1 MGDDGRP
8 AQDEAAQDEQA
19 QDEQAQDEQAQDEQ
33 AQDEQAPGPET
44 VSDPDVL
51 HRVLARLDDLDRRLG
66 AEQERAQAREEVIAH
81 QRAELDAL
89 RDERRGRHLRPL
101 VVALAKL
108 RAELL
113 EDAAQ
118 DPAADDPTAGRRRDT
133 LTYYAD
139 SVASVLEGCG
149 CEPVT
154 VAVGDV
160 FDASAH
166 RVRRPVA
173 TGPESHG
180 RVVAVLSE
188 GWLERD
194 SGRVLAPAGV
204 AVGRHEPA
212 GDIQPVENTQDQEVA
227 HHA

>member
-8 AQDEAAQDEQA
+8 LQDEPVQDEPV
-19 QDEQAQDEQAQDEQ
+19 QDEPVQDEPAP
-33 AQDEQAPGPET
+33 APGPET
-44 VSDPDVL
+44 VPDPDVL

-66 AEQERAQAREEVIAH
+66 AEQERAHAREEVIAH

-101 VVALAKL
+101 VVGLAKL

-113 EDAAQ
+113 DDAAA
-118 DPAADDPTAGRRRDT
+118 DPAGDASPSRHRDT
-133 LTYYAD
+133 LAYYAD
-139 SVASVLEGCG
+139 SIASVLEGCG

-160 FDASAH
+160 FDAAAH

-204 AVGRHEPA
+204 VVGRHEPVRNTQD
-212 GDIQPVENTQDQEVA
+212 GDTQDQEAA

>member
-1 MGDDGRP
+1 VGDDGRP
-8 AQDEAAQDEQA
+8 AQDEAV
-19 QDEQAQDEQAQDEQ
+19 QDEQ
-33 AQDEQAPGPET
+33 AQDEQAPAPGPET
-44 VSDPDVL
+44 ASDPDVL

-66 AEQERAQAREEVIAH
+66 AEQERAQAREEIIAH

-89 RDERRGRHLRPL
+89 RDERRGRHLRPR
-101 VVALAKL
+101 VVGLAKL

-113 EDAAQ
+113 EDAA
-118 DPAADDPTAGRRRDT
+118 ADTSSTRHRDT

-212 GDIQPVENTQDQEVA
+212 ENTQDQEAV

>member
-8 AQDEAAQDEQA
+8 VEDEPAQDEPSPDERSQDGPA
-19 QDEQAQDEQAQDEQ
+19 
-33 AQDEQAPGPET
+33 PET
-44 VSDPDVL
+44 ASDPGVL
-51 HRVLARLDDLDRRLG
+51 QRVLARLDDLDRRLG
-66 AEQERAQAREEVIAH
+66 AEQERAQAREEIIAH
-81 QRAELDAL
+81 QRADLDAL

-101 VVALAKL
+101 VVGLAKL

-113 EDAAQ
+113 EDAA
-118 DPAADDPTAGRRRDT
+118 TEGSSVRHRDA

-154 VAVGDV
+154 VAPGDV

-173 TGPESHG
+173 TDPESHG

-204 AVGRHEPA
+204 AVGRHDPA
-212 GDIQPVENTQDQEVA
+212 HHTQDVGDTLDQEAA

>member
-1 MGDDGRP
+1 MGDP
-8 AQDEAAQDEQA
+8 AQDAP
-19 QDEQAQDEQAQDEQ
+19 AQDEQ
-33 AQDEQAPGPET
+33 AQDEQAPAPEA

-101 VVALAKL
+101 VVGLAKL

-113 EDAAQ
+113 EDAA
-118 DPAADDPTAGRRRDT
+118 AETSSTRHRDT

-212 GDIQPVENTQDQEVA
+212 EDTHDQEVA

>member
-8 AQDEAAQDEQA
+8 LQDESAQDEQA
-19 QDEQAQDEQAQDEQ
+19 RA
-33 AQDEQAPGPET
+33 PET
-44 VSDPDVL
+44 ASDTDLL

-66 AEQERAQAREEVIAH
+66 AEQERAQAREEIIAH

-101 VVALAKL
+101 VVGLAKL

-113 EDAAQ
+113 EDAT
-118 DPAADDPTAGRRRDT
+118 ADGSSTRHRDT

-149 CEPVT
+149 CEPVP

-160 FDASAH
+160 FDAAAH

-180 RVVAVLSE
+180 RVVAVLTE

-212 GDIQPVENTQDQEVA
+212 RNTQDVEDTQDQEAA

>member
-8 AQDEAAQDEQA
+8 AQDEAVQDEQA
-19 QDEQAQDEQAQDEQ
+19 QDEQAQDEQV
-33 AQDEQAPGPET
+33 P

-51 HRVLARLDDLDRRLG
+51 HRVLARLDDLGRRLG
-66 AEQERAQAREEVIAH
+66 AEQERARAREEVIAH

-101 VVALAKL
+101 VVGLAKL

-113 EDAAQ
+113 EDAA
-118 DPAADDPTAGRRRDT
+118 ADTSSTRHRDT

-212 GDIQPVENTQDQEVA
+212 EDTQPAETTQDQEVA

>member
-1 MGDDGRP
+1 M
-8 AQDEAAQDEQA
+8 
-19 QDEQAQDEQAQDEQ
+19 
-33 AQDEQAPGPET
+33 
-44 VSDPDVL
+44 
-51 HRVLARLDDLDRRLG
+51 
-66 AEQERAQAREEVIAH
+66 
-81 QRAELDAL
+81 
-89 RDERRGRHLRPL
+89 
-101 VVALAKL
+101 
-108 RAELL
+108 
-113 EDAAQ
+113 
-118 DPAADDPTAGRRRDT
+118 
-133 LTYYAD
+133 
-139 SVASVLEGCG
+139 LEGCG

-212 GDIQPVENTQDQEVA
+212 EHTQDVENTQDQEAA

>member
-8 AQDEAAQDEQA
+8 VQESAQDEPV
-19 QDEQAQDEQAQDEQ
+19 
-33 AQDEQAPGPET
+33 QAPAPGT
-44 VSDPDVL
+44 VSDPDLL
-51 HRVLARLDDLDRRLG
+51 HQVLARLDDLDRRLG

-101 VVALAKL
+101 VVGLAKL

-113 EDAAQ
+113 EDAAAAA
-118 DPAADDPTAGRRRDT
+118 PADDPTAGRHRDT

-154 VAVGDV
+154 VAAGDV

-204 AVGRHEPA
+204 AVGRH
-212 GDIQPVENTQDQEVA
+212 QPVRDTPDVENTQDQEAA

>member
-1 MGDDGRP
+1 VGDDGRP
-8 AQDEAAQDEQA
+8 AQDEV
-19 QDEQAQDEQAQDEQ
+19 
-33 AQDEQAPGPET
+33 AQDEQAPAPET
-44 VSDPDVL
+44 ESDPDIL

-101 VVALAKL
+101 VVGLAKL

-113 EDAAQ
+113 EDA
-118 DPAADDPTAGRRRDT
+118 DHAAAAETSSARHRDT

-212 GDIQPVENTQDQEVA
+212 EDTQDAETTHDEEAA

>member
-1 MGDDGRP
+1 VGDDGRP
-8 AQDEAAQDEQA
+8 LQDEPAQDEPAP
-19 QDEQAQDEQAQDEQ
+19 
-33 AQDEQAPGPET
+33 APGPET
-44 VSDPDVL
+44 APDPDVL

-101 VVALAKL
+101 VVGLAKL

-113 EDAAQ
+113 EDAA
-118 DPAADDPTAGRRRDT
+118 AEAGDASPSRHRDT

-204 AVGRHEPA
+204 AVGRHEPTRNTQ
-212 GDIQPVENTQDQEVA
+212 DENTQDENTQDQEAV

>member
-1 MGDDGRP
+1 VGDDGRP
-8 AQDEAAQDEQA
+8 AQDEPALDGS
-19 QDEQAQDEQAQDEQ
+19 
-33 AQDEQAPGPET
+33 AQDEQAPAPT
-44 VSDPDVL
+44 PDPDVL

-101 VVALAKL
+101 VVGLAKL

-113 EDAAQ
+113 EDAAADPSA
-118 DPAADDPTAGRRRDT
+118 DPAAGRHRDT

-180 RVVAVLSE
+180 RVVAVLTE

-212 GDIQPVENTQDQEVA
+212 QNTQSAENAQSAENTQTAENTQDQEVA

>member
-1 MGDDGRP
+1 VGDDGRP
-8 AQDEAAQDEQA
+8 AQDEPALDGSAQG
-19 QDEQAQDEQAQDEQ
+19 
-33 AQDEQAPGPET
+33 EQAPAPTPET
-44 VSDPDVL
+44 ASDPDVL

-101 VVALAKL
+101 VVGLTKL

-113 EDAAQ
+113 DDAA
-118 DPAADDPTAGRRRDT
+118 ADTSSTRHRDT

-180 RVVAVLSE
+180 RVVAVLTE

-212 GDIQPVENTQDQEVA
+212 QNTQSAENTQTAQNTQTAENTQDQEVA

>member
-8 AQDEAAQDEQA
+8 VQDEPVH
-19 QDEQAQDEQAQDEQ
+19 
-33 AQDEQAPGPET
+33 DEQAPAPEA

-101 VVALAKL
+101 VVGLAKL

-113 EDAAQ
+113 EDAA
-118 DPAADDPTAGRRRDT
+118 AETSSTRHRDT

-212 GDIQPVENTQDQEVA
+212 EDTHDQEVA

>member
-8 AQDEAAQDEQA
+8 LQDESAQDEQA
-19 QDEQAQDEQAQDEQ
+19 TA
-33 AQDEQAPGPET
+33 PET
-44 VSDPDVL
+44 ASDTDLL

-66 AEQERAQAREEVIAH
+66 AEQERAQAREEIIAH

-101 VVALAKL
+101 VVGLAKL

-113 EDAAQ
+113 EDAAAT
-118 DPAADDPTAGRRRDT
+118 DPSSTRQRDT

-139 SVASVLEGCG
+139 GVASVLEGCG

-180 RVVAVLSE
+180 RVVAVVTE

-204 AVGRHEPA
+204 TVGRHEPA
-212 GDIQPVENTQDQEVA
+212 ETTQPAENTQHQEAA

>member
-1 MGDDGRP
+1 MGDP

-19 QDEQAQDEQAQDEQ
+19 QDEQAP
-33 AQDEQAPGPET
+33 APEA

-101 VVALAKL
+101 VVGLAKL

-113 EDAAQ
+113 EDAA
-118 DPAADDPTAGRRRDT
+118 AETSSTRHRDT

-212 GDIQPVENTQDQEVA
+212 EDTHDQEVA